1 MCVCGKEGEGGGG
14 NWELGIGRGQQTQ
27 ASEWHGSE
35 VGVSVVERSVF
46 GTGCNGRSR
55 LVLWVLS
62 VTLLFDS
69 SSGWEI
75 KNLVA
80 VEKLK

>member
-55 LVLWVLS
+55 LVL
-62 VTLLFDS
+62 
-69 SSGWEI
+69 
-75 KNLVA
+75 
-80 VEKLK
+80 